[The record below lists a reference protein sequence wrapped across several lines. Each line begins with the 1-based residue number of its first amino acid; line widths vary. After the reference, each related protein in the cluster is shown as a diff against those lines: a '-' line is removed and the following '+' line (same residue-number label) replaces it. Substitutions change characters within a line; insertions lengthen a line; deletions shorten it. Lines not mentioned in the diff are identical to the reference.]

1 MDLPVATAYGYG
13 LLLLRTAALCTAA
26 PILGAKVVPARVRL
40 AVAIALSFAVWSG
53 AGAPAVAPPA
63 GLLGLAAAAGSET
76 ATGLL
81 AGLAARFTLDA
92 ALAAGH
98 LAGLS
103 AGIGFAALVDP
114 LTGAESN
121 AVSQTLFLTAQG
133 SAVALGLHREA
144 VAWLARSALAWPPG
158 AARGLSDLAL
168 RAAGQAAVAAALAVR
183 LAFPVL
189 AAVIVAHAIMA
200 VASRMAPQ
208 LSLSNVGFSFA
219 ILAGGLA
226 LWLAAPAAAELAARA
241 ALAAFPG

>member
-1 MDLPVATAYGYG
+1 MDLPVATAYGFG
-13 LLLLRTAALCTAA
+13 LLLLRTLALCAAA
-26 PILGAKVVPARVRL
+26 PILGAKVVPPRVRL
-40 AVAIALSFAVWSG
+40 GIALALSFAVWSG
-53 AGAPAVAPPA
+53 AGAPAVAPPP
-63 GLLGLAAAAGSET
+63 GLLGLAAAAASET

-103 AGIGFAALVDP
+103 AGIGFSALVDP
-114 LTGAESN
+114 ITGAESN

-133 SAVALGLHREA
+133 SAVALGFHREA
-144 VAWLARSALAWPPG
+144 VAWLARSAVTWPPG
-158 AARGLSDLAL
+158 AATGLTDLAL
-168 RAAGQAAVAAALAVR
+168 RAIGQAAVAAALAVR

-189 AAVIVAHAIMA
+189 AAVMLGHALMG

-208 LSLSNVGFSFA
+208 LSLGNVGFSVA

-241 ALAAFPG
+241 AIAALAG